1 MECHKEGWINA
12 ECPICGKQFH
22 LKPSKLAIDKNHY
35 CSRECHHAAQRI
47 YMKGSG
53 NHQYGLKCEKNPKWK
68 GGRKFTNYGYYTVYC
83 PDHPFADKRTH
94 HVFEHRLIAE
104 KYLLT
109 EENSVEINGKRYLRP
124 EYAVHHIDFDRT
136 NNDVSNLAVMTKA
149 EHKRLHNRLNSTD
162 RDEKT
167 GRYQSRKQQVLFKK
181 VVDTAKIP
189 TKATPDSAGYDMYAE
204 VQEPIEIPPGEGKM
218 ISSGVAMSIP
228 KGYAGF
234 IFARSGLSTK
244 RGLRPTTCVSVIDAD
259 YRGVVGIP
267 LFNDSKEKH
276 IISPHD
282 RISQIIFIKTL
293 KPKIEI
299 VDKFDDNTERGDKGF
314 GSTGR

>member
-1 MECHKEGWINA
+1 
-12 ECPICGKQFH
+12 
-22 LKPSKLAIDKNHY
+22 
-35 CSRECHHAAQRI
+35 
-47 YMKGSG
+47 
-53 NHQYGLKCEKNPKWK
+53 
-68 GGRKFTNYGYYTVYC
+68 
-83 PDHPFADKRTH
+83 
-94 HVFEHRLIAE
+94 
-104 KYLLT
+104 
-109 EENSVEINGKRYLRP
+109 
-124 EYAVHHIDFDRT
+124 
-136 NNDVSNLAVMTKA
+136 
-149 EHKRLHNRLNSTD
+149 
-162 RDEKT
+162 
-167 GRYQSRKQQVLFKK
+167 
-181 VVDTAKIP
+181 
-189 TKATPDSAGYDMYAE
+189 
-204 VQEPIEIPPGEGKM
+204 M

-267 LFNDSKEKH
+267 LFNDSKEKQ